1 MTIHGGEPVEGN
13 PLWHRRESKTLS
25 ITVWTAVGAA
35 LGAHV
40 LVTAFDDPA
49 GA

>member
-1 MTIHGGEPVEGN
+1 MTMHGADLAARQPMC
-13 PLWHRRESKTLS
+13 HRRESKTLR
-25 ITVWTAVGAA
+25 ITVWIAACAA